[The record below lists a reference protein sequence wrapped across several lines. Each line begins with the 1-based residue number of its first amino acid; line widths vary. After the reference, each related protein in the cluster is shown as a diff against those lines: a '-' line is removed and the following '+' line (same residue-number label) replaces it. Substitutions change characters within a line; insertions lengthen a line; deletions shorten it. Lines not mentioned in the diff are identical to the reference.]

1 MRIAYLI
8 HWNDGPESGVWKKVQ
23 AQVSWWRTYG
33 AEVEVFLITRSSY
46 SYTLPVPIPL
56 KLFPYKSAWGRLKAW
71 HEAVTSILK
80 DSVDLVYF
88 RYDLFYPSLW
98 LLKGRVP
105 LVVEVNTDDER
116 EFCLDGG
123 VRCYYNKVTRRFVF
137 QMASGYVV
145 VSRELASRIPISD
158 PKAVCIIGNGVDLS
172 QYTLLPP
179 STESIP
185 HLVFMGSEGQP
196 WHGVDKVL
204 LLARSL
210 EGWQFHIIG
219 LPPMPGALANVKF
232 HGFLSKKEY
241 EGILAHC
248 DVALGTLALHRKGMN
263 EASPLKVREYLA
275 YGLPVILGHQDTDFP
290 DGAPFILEIPNREDN
305 VATHLREIELFV
317 ASWKGK
323 RVPRAS
329 VQHLDV
335 RLKEKTRLEFFERV
349 VASWREK

>member
-1 MRIAYLI
+1 VKVAYLI

-23 AQVSWWRTYG
+23 TQVSWWHTYG
-33 AEVEVFLITRSSY
+33 AEVGVFLITRSNH
-46 SYTLPVPIPL
+46 SYTLPESIPL
-56 KLFPYKSAWGRLKAW
+56 SIYPNKSARGRLRAW
-71 HEAVTSILK
+71 HEAVVSILK
-80 DSVDLVYF
+80 GSVDLVYL

-105 LVVEVNTDDER
+105 VILEVNTDDER
-116 EFCLDGG
+116 EYCLEGG
-123 VRCYYNKVTRRFVF
+123 ARCCYNRLTRKLLF
-137 QMASGYVV
+137 QMASGYAV
-145 VSRELASRIPISD
+145 VSRELASRVPKCD
-158 PKAVCIIGNGVDLS
+158 FKAVCVIGNGIDLS
-172 QYTLLPP
+172 QYTPLPP
-179 STESIP
+179 STKPIP

-210 EGWQFHIIG
+210 QAWQFHIIG
-219 LPPMPGALANVKF
+219 PPPLPGAPANVKF

-241 EGILAHC
+241 EEVLAHC
-248 DVALGTLALHRKGMN
+248 DVALGTLALHRNGMN

-290 DGAPFILEIPNREDN
+290 SGAPFILEIPNREDN
-305 VATHLREIELFV
+305 VTTHLREIERFV
-317 ASWKGK
+317 ASWNGK
-323 RVPRAS
+323 RIPRPS

-349 VASWREK
+349 VASWRGK